1 MRKTTERS
9 TTNNYRKA
17 LNKFFIVTTLV
28 ITTLTLNTNLL
39 HAEDKDADVI
49 FNTGTTFNTL
59 RLDYKQFYSQYR
71 FMRLCLAY
79 GIAATSAG
87 SDVDDDIQDFYQDHV
102 RNSTTDKASNI
113 TKNIGNGWYIIS
125 LSAASAAAGAIF
137 PEGKTSSD
145 IGTFGERSL
154 RAIAVGGPAVVL
166 MQYVTGASRPKDMGD
181 NSSWEPFKS
190 HHGVSGHT
198 FIGAIPFLTLAHM
211 YDEEWYIK
219 YPLYVA
225 STLTG
230 LSRINDDEHFFS
242 QVGLGWYMAWEA
254 TQSIDERD
262 SKDHRLSVVPLIAPG
277 YYGLQLIMKW

>member
-1 MRKTTERS
+1 MRETIERS
-9 TTNNYRKA
+9 TTNNYIKA
-17 LNKFFIVTTLV
+17 LKKFFFVTILV
-28 ITTLTLNTNLL
+28 ITTSTVNTDLLYAEDGNAYGIFDTSKTFKTLN
-39 HAEDKDADVI
+39 
-49 FNTGTTFNTL
+49 
-59 RLDYKQFYSQYR
+59 LDYKQFYSQYR

-87 SDVDDDIQDFYQDHV
+87 SDIDDDIQDFYQDHV
-102 RNSTTDKASNI
+102 RNSKTDKASNI
-113 TKNIGNGWYIIS
+113 TKNFGNGWYIIS
-125 LSAASAAAGAIF
+125 LSAASVAAGAIF
-137 PEGKTSSD
+137 PEGKVSSE

-166 MQYVTGASRPKDMGD
+166 MQYVTGASRPKDTGD

-219 YPLYVA
+219 YPLYMA

-230 LSRINDDEHFFS
+230 LSRINDDEHFPS
-242 QVGLGWYMAWEA
+242 QVALGWYMAWEA
-254 TQSIDERD
+254 TQSIKERE
-262 SKDHRLSVVPLIAPG
+262 SKDPRWSVVPLIAPG
-277 YYGLQLIMKW
+277 LYGLQLVTEW